1 MTRCNGFD
9 PVMHACMDC
18 FQVSG
23 HSELYSEVEL
33 HGLHDGQ
40 VLHSFVFAP
49 TSEVELHG
57 LHDGQVDSCR
67 QLMQVALN

>member
-1 MTRCNGFD
+1 
-9 PVMHACMDC
+9 MHACMDC

-40 VLHSFVFAP
+40 V
-49 TSEVELHG
+49 
-57 LHDGQVDSCR
+57 DSCR

>member
-1 MTRCNGFD
+1 MTQCNGFE
-9 PVMHACMDC
+9 PVMHARMDC

-40 VLHSFVFAP
+40 VDL
-49 TSEVELHG
+49 
-57 LHDGQVDSCR
+57 CR
-67 QLMQVALN
+67 QLMQMALKKLQHKVVRPNPKP